1 MANIDAMKILGSLL
15 SSGALSRGSG
25 SDVLGSLI
33 GAVMGGGAAARP
45 APGATSGG
53 QSAGGMGGLGDLIGG
68 MLGGSQQRGAAGSA
82 GGLGDLLGGLLGGGL
97 QSASA
102 GSTAPSG
109 GGGLGALIGM
119 AMQQFGAA
127 QQGNAPQVRQQLAA
141 QLPSEFDF
149 NQIEQ
154 QAEVLVRAMI
164 NSAKADGH
172 VDQSEQE
179 RIVGQLGDVTQDEVD
194 FVRRELAAPLDA
206 QAFIRSVPRGME
218 QQVYT
223 MSLMGIDL
231 DTNQEAQYLHQLAQG
246 LGLDA
251 DACNQIHDRLGAP
264 KIYR

>member
-1 MANIDAMKILGSLL
+1 MAGIDAIKILGSLL
-15 SSGALSRGSG
+15 NSGALSRGSG

-33 GAVMGGGAAARP
+33 GAVMGGGGAAQS
-45 APGATSGG
+45 APGARSPSQGG
-53 QSAGGMGGLGDLIGG
+53 GGIGGLGDLIGG
-68 MLGGSQQRGAAGSA
+68 MLGGTQPGGASSG
-82 GGLGDLLGGLLGGGL
+82 GGLGDLLGGLLGGSPQRGAA
-97 QSASA
+97 ASA
-102 GSTAPSG
+102 APAG
-109 GGGLGALIGM
+109 AGGLGALIGM

-127 QQGNAPQVRQQLAA
+127 QQGNTTQVREQLAG
-141 QLPSEFDF
+141 QLPSGFDF

-154 QAEVLVRAMI
+154 QAEILVKAMI

-246 LGLDA
+246 FGLNA
-251 DACNQIHDRLGAP
+251 DVCNQIHDKLGAP
-264 KIYR
+264 KLYR